1 MGSKHL
7 KMAGQA
13 SVCWFKFTLGV
24 RNAVK
29 DGISHQ
35 GGSRRKGQGHLPGA
49 TKLIPAAIY
58 PIHKQTQKIC
68 NFRGTNKGRR
78 RQKRRCRKTCS
89 QSGARIGATDILSCL
104 KIYNCDTE
112 LLLFQKFHGLR
123 LGNGGARKRT
133 SQEEGDLQVRR
144 NMHHILK
151 EQCLPIVTREL
162 FLKNIL

>member
-1 MGSKHL
+1 MGGSKHL
-7 KMAGQA
+7 KMAGMLSKMESA
-13 SVCWFKFTLGV
+13 IKE
-24 RNAVK
+24 
-29 DGISHQ
+29 
-35 GGSRRKGQGHLPGA
+35 GQGHLP
-49 TKLIPAAIY
+49 
-58 PIHKQTQKIC
+58 
-68 NFRGTNKGRR
+68 GRR

-151 EQCLPIVTREL
+151 EQILP
-162 FLKNIL
+162 

>member
-1 MGSKHL
+1 MSNPH
-7 KMAGQA
+7 A
-13 SVCWFKFTLGV
+13 
-24 RNAVK
+24 N
-29 DGISHQ
+29 
-35 GGSRRKGQGHLPGA
+35 P
-49 TKLIPAAIY
+49 
-58 PIHKQTQKIC
+58 KIC
-68 NFRGTNKGRR
+68 HFRGTNKGRR

-144 NMHHILK
+144 NIHHILK
-151 EQCLPIVTREL
+151 EQCLPIVTREV
-162 FLKNIL
+162 FLKNIFWKLYSFTDTRHHGRCSVWTGRWGRTSGSGWRLAPL